1 MPRKYREQVAS
12 YISTRAYEEKF
23 RIDKGLVGSAGAM
36 KKAVRAV
43 EALEEYAIEKIQ
55 QSRANTKSHKAQKA
69 QMLDP
74 IRENRRKVEKQ
85 RLVRRYEEQ
94 MAHSSAQ
101 MSEIQKMNTVTAK
114 ELERIS
120 RLEDPIRM
128 FEERKE
134 EQKEKYRELKE
145 KLSHMTSLNG
155 SMTVAKSPNGATELL
170 ESLFERNNNS

>member
-55 QSRANTKSHKAQKA
+55 QSRANAKSHKAQKA

-94 MAHSSAQ
+94 MAHSSA
-101 MSEIQKMNTVTAK
+101 
-114 ELERIS
+114 
-120 RLEDPIRM
+120 
-128 FEERKE
+128 
-134 EQKEKYRELKE
+134 
-145 KLSHMTSLNG
+145 
-155 SMTVAKSPNGATELL
+155 
-170 ESLFERNNNS
+170 